1 MKGLIFNILSELSE
15 RAGCQDDAWEVAL
28 AGAAMG
34 DDEYLLVDEL
44 PATGG
49 AHAESEDE
57 DGLDLSPDDDDD
69 DELDV
74 EIFDMPYLEGEWGD
88 SFRFL
93 VRSAAPFSDHDWQH
107 LPGTPVRLGGKPER
121 GDRRSEPGSE
131 RTSFLP
137 DADSSDPY
145 AILMRSLAGAKR

>member
-1 MKGLIFNILSELSE
+1 MKGLIFNILSELSK

-28 AGAAMG
+28 AGAALG

-44 PATGG
+44 PATGE
-49 AHAESEDE
+49 AYVEADDE
-57 DGLDLSPDDDDD
+57 DGLDLSSEEE

-88 SFRFL
+88 SFRFF
-93 VRSAAPFSDHDWQH
+93 VRSAAPFSDRDWQH

-121 GDRRSEPGSE
+121 GDKRSEPGSE

-137 DADSSDPY
+137 DSDSSDPY
-145 AILMRSLAGAKR
+145 AMLMRSLAAAKR